1 MIPRQTLAYR
11 PDVQGLRAIAIG
23 LVVLAHGQVRAF
35 QGGFVGVDVFF
46 VLSGYLITGLLLTE
60 YQRSNTIDL
69 AGFYARRLKRLL
81 PALAVM
87 LCVVT
92 LIAPVVLS
100 MHEVTEQTASLSY
113 AATWTSNLFFALRN
127 IDYFAELQMR
137 DLFLHTWSLGL
148 EEQFYLIW
156 PVLLL
161 VAVTRPNRASGSG
174 NFRTLMAVLTLLFVC
189 SLVLAWRLT
198 YSQTTWA
205 YYLMPS
211 RIWQFALGAAVFAW
225 RNGRVEVSK
234 ALPPSEA
241 YARGQG
247 WLGTAGAVLIV
258 GSAMLIDTRMAY
270 PGFLALFPSLGAA
283 MILIARNTDTSGGVG
298 QILAHPAMVWA
309 GDHAYSWYLWH
320 WPVFMLGF
328 AFGMQSHLGGT
339 TVLAALSLLLAM
351 LSYRWIELPFWKGR
365 FSRIATARVFLL
377 SLLVMLTVIAV
388 SANYL
393 RSMYRSESATETSIY
408 DPRSDLPNIYSQE
421 CDSYT
426 RDSDVRPC
434 IIGDPNAPRT
444 AVLIGDSIGTQW
456 VSMLPGLFR
465 GPEWRT
471 VVFTKSSCPMVD
483 EKVFDR
489 SGRPF
494 TRCSEWRNK
503 VLDYLPTLKPRI
515 VFLGSG
521 AVYGFTAAQW
531 IEGSDRVLSR
541 VTRAAPRV
549 VIIPGTPKLSFDGP
563 GCLDR
568 RTNRLAKD
576 FGARVSACRETLTD
590 PRAAE
595 VARYLNESARQF
607 ANVRLLNLNDLVC
620 PEGVC
625 AASTTSGQVVFR
637 DSQHLTASFVR
648 SLRPRVEK
656 RLRRLNW

>member
-270 PGFLALFPSLGAA
+270 PGFLALFPSFGAA

-320 WPVFMLGF
+320 
-328 AFGMQSHLGGT
+328 
-339 TVLAALSLLLAM
+339 
-351 LSYRWIELPFWKGR
+351 
-365 FSRIATARVFLL
+365 
-377 SLLVMLTVIAV
+377 
-388 SANYL
+388 
-393 RSMYRSESATETSIY
+393 
-408 DPRSDLPNIYSQE
+408 
-421 CDSYT
+421 
-426 RDSDVRPC
+426 
-434 IIGDPNAPRT
+434 
-444 AVLIGDSIGTQW
+444 
-456 VSMLPGLFR
+456 
-465 GPEWRT
+465 
-471 VVFTKSSCPMVD
+471 
-483 EKVFDR
+483 
-489 SGRPF
+489 
-494 TRCSEWRNK
+494 
-503 VLDYLPTLKPRI
+503 
-515 VFLGSG
+515 
-521 AVYGFTAAQW
+521 
-531 IEGSDRVLSR
+531 
-541 VTRAAPRV
+541 
-549 VIIPGTPKLSFDGP
+549 
-563 GCLDR
+563 
-568 RTNRLAKD
+568 
-576 FGARVSACRETLTD
+576 
-590 PRAAE
+590 
-595 VARYLNESARQF
+595 
-607 ANVRLLNLNDLVC
+607 
-620 PEGVC
+620 
-625 AASTTSGQVVFR
+625 
-637 DSQHLTASFVR
+637 
-648 SLRPRVEK
+648 
-656 RLRRLNW
+656 